1 VINVCVMCSP
11 NMAAA
16 CPSTCSSLNGVVTV
30 GSTCVSCTSST
41 AACNSGCTGF
51 YSSGNSCV

>member
-1 VINVCVMCSP
+1 VNNVCVACSP

-30 GSTCVSCTSST
+30 GSTCVACASST

-51 YSSGNSCV
+51 YTSGSTCV